1 MLDRTAVLTVFRVY
15 LAGVVIPGPDFVTVA
30 HKAVAGTGSEAL
42 ALVAGIVVVNLLW
55 SCCAIT
61 GLGLMFA
68 AFPWAALSMVR
79 GRKTAPARSV
89 RAPGRSPGFHG

>member
-1 MLDRTAVLTVFRVY
+1 MLDSTAVLTVFRVY

-55 SCCAIT
+55 RA
-61 GLGLMFA
+61 
-68 AFPWAALSMVR
+68 
-79 GRKTAPARSV
+79 ARSRDRV
-89 RAPGRSPGFHG
+89 LCLQPSHGRH